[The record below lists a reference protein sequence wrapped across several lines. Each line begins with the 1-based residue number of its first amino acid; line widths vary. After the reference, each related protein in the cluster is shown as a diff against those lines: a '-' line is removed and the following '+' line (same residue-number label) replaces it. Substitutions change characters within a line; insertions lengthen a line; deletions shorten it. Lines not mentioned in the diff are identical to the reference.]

1 MKTFK
6 DLQDEVLNWMADGAD
21 TGLLRDLVKSN
32 LNRVHTRLLTST
44 QWNFMLWP
52 RVETITVTSQE
63 KFYSLHP
70 LYQTPLFF
78 YNPETDEYLE
88 QIDPRGIMESE
99 EDWQDGELASPERF
113 SITTL

>member
-52 RVETITVTSQE
+52 SV
-63 KFYSLHP
+63 
-70 LYQTPLFF
+70 
-78 YNPETDEYLE
+78 
-88 QIDPRGIMESE
+88 
-99 EDWQDGELASPERF
+99 
-113 SITTL
+113 